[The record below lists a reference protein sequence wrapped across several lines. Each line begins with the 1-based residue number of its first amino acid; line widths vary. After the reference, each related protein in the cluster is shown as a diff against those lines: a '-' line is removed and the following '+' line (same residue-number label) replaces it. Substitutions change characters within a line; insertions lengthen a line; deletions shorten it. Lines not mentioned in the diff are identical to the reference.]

1 MQLLLLHTEL
11 GAHSQT
17 VPSTS
22 FDTGHRCAA
31 CLRWTVIVIIITIIV
46 IFIIVIIVVVVV
58 VNIMCK
64 SQVLEISDLSIGK

>member
-31 CLRWTVIVIIITIIV
+31 CLRWTVIVIVITIIV

-58 VNIMCK
+58 NIMCK
-64 SQVLEISDLSIGK
+64 SQVLEISYLSIGK

>member
-1 MQLLLLHTEL
+1 MHLLLLHTEL

-22 FDTGHRCAA
+22 FDTGHRCA
-31 CLRWTVIVIIITIIV
+31 CLRWTVIVIVITIIV
-46 IFIIVIIVVVVV
+46 TFIIVIIVVVVV